1 MSQIELKQNL
11 KLSQQLIMT
20 PRLQLAIK
28 MLAMNNIELSELI
41 NQQIIENPII
51 DADII
56 MNGNEENSNGNNNA
70 DNSAADIK
78 KEFINDDIDN
88 SIDNSNLENHNPENL
103 SISENTQNLNNTDGI
118 NAINDYIVNYDEQ
131 LYDLSVNTNTD
142 WKQDKNYIM
151 ENTIAGTE
159 TLYEFIMKQVRTGD
173 FSDDEIKLAE
183 YIAGNLNS
191 DGFLRVSEDELKKYA
206 GNLAPLL
213 DNVLL
218 KIRRLEPVGIA
229 TYDAL
234 SCLLSQADYFFPED
248 DVLKNIIKNYIKEV
262 ANGNYSRIAKA
273 AGIPLDNIIESVNRL
288 KSLTPKP
295 AVNLESRDNNYIIPD
310 LYVEKINDKYIVFME
325 DDYLPPIKI
334 NSYYKKILN
343 GEIISNAVTK
353 DYVEEKL
360 KSAVW
365 LIKSI
370 KNRKETILKIAQLI
384 IDKQHEFFEKGNGH
398 LNPII
403 LKTIADELNLHE
415 STVSRATSNKYIST
429 HLGIF
434 ELKSFFSNFS
444 YGDISPNN
452 IMSKI
457 KHIVENEKN
466 YGKIYSDN
474 DIVNLLKTENIIIA
488 RRTIAK
494 YREILNIPSSAKRKN
509 YVI

>member
-11 KLSQQLIMT
+11 KLNQQLIMT

-41 NQQIIENPII
+41 NQQIVENPII

-56 MNGNEENSNGNNNA
+56 INGNEENSNGSNNA

-78 KEFINDDIDN
+78 KEFINDKGVDN
-88 SIDNSNLENHNPENL
+88 FNLENHNPESV
-103 SISENTQNLNNTDGI
+103 SISENIQNLDNTDGI
-118 NAINDYIVNYDEQ
+118 NTINDYIINYDEQ
-131 LYDLSVNTNTD
+131 LYDLSVHTNTD

-159 TLYEFIMKQVRTGD
+159 TLYEFIMKQVRTSD

-191 DGFLRVSEDELKKYA
+191 DGFLRVSKDELEKYA

-213 DNVLL
+213 NNVLL
-218 KIRRLEPVGIA
+218 KIRKLEPVGIA

-248 DVLKNIIKNYIKEV
+248 DVLKNIIKNYIKDI
-262 ANGNYSRIAKA
+262 ANGNYSRITKET
-273 AGIPLDNIIESVNRL
+273 GISLDNIIESVNRL

-295 AVNLESRDNNYIIPD
+295 ALNFESRDNNYIVPD

-343 GEIISNAVTK
+343 GELISNAVTK

-398 LNPII
+398 LKPII
-403 LKTIADELNLHE
+403 LKTIADELNVHE

-429 HLGIF
+429 HLGVF

-444 YGDISPNN
+444 YGDISPDN

-457 KHIVENEKN
+457 KHIIENEKN

-474 DIVNLLKTENIIIA
+474 DIVNLLKAENIIIA

-494 YREILNIPSSAKRKN
+494 YREILNISSSAKRKKL
-509 YVI
+509 YHM